1 MLIGEKVL
9 SRLRNANFVSQLRP
23 SRPLRLSLLLY
34 GDKDGVTNRDEFQ
47 FMNATSPK
55 TTIIFVLMSLEA
67 LTSDESSLREFFEL
81 WQQQQGLNLEILI
94 DEEKIMWETKTIP

>member
-1 MLIGEKVL
+1 
-9 SRLRNANFVSQLRP
+9 
-23 SRPLRLSLLLY
+23 
-34 GDKDGVTNRDEFQ
+34 
-47 FMNATSPK
+47 MNATSPK

-94 DEEKIMWETKTIP
+94 DEEKIMWETKTIS